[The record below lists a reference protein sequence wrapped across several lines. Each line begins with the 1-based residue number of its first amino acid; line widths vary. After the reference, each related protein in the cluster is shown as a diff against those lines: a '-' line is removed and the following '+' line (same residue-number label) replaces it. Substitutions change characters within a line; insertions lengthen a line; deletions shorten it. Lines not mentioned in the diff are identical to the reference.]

1 MKKQYSLLAFIFIL
15 GVSFL
20 HAQEK
25 EMLNVTKKA
34 KEMTDLT
41 KKAKELSSLVGD
53 SPVEKKTWSF
63 GAGFQLTVSQAY
75 SKNWVGSANPSVGGT
90 IVGNAFAKYA
100 HNRLAWENTL
110 DITYGERVTF
120 NPKPPKGI
128 GTKMEKLSDRLDFKS
143 KFGYKAGGNWF
154 YGAMFTWTTQLT
166 NGYDKDNDTLLVSSF
181 MTPGYITLS
190 LGMDYKREKWSW
202 YISPIGT
209 KLVTKVHNKFIDVD
223 KDGVL
228 AGKKLYASIGA
239 STHLVFA
246 ADIHPKVN
254 LNTKLELFYD
264 YLGEYKQ
271 LRNLDVRFDMVW
283 MFRITDWLSLSLTVA
298 ALYDYDVKFNC
309 YDADGKQRYVEKYK
323 NRVDKELVPLQTDH
337 LQFQEFFGLT
347 LGYSF
352 KTPKK

>member
-1 MKKQYSLLAFIFIL
+1 MRKKYYIFVLVSIFGMYSLQ
-15 GVSFL
+15 
-20 HAQEK
+20 AQNK
-25 EMLNVTKKA
+25 EMLDITKKA
-34 KEMTDLT
+34 KDV
-41 KKAKELSSLVGD
+41 SSLIKDEV
-53 SPVEKKTWSF
+53 PEKTWSY

-75 SKNWVGSANPSVGGT
+75 SKNWVGSANPSIAGT
-90 IVGNAFAKYA
+90 IVGNAYAKYA
-100 HNRLAWENTL
+100 HNKLAWENIL
-110 DITYGERVTF
+110 DITYGQRVTF
-120 NPKPPKGI
+120 NPKPPKGV
-128 GTKMEKLSDRLDFKS
+128 GTKMEKISDKLDFKS
-143 KFGYKAGGNWF
+143 KFGYKAHGYWF

-166 NGYDKDNDTLLVSSF
+166 HGYDKDNDTLLVSSF

-228 AGKKLYASIGA
+228 AGKRLYTSIGA

-246 ADIHPKVN
+246 ADIHPKIN

-271 LRNLDVRFDMVW
+271 LRNMDVRFDMVW
-283 MFRITDWLSLSLTVA
+283 MFHITDWLNLSFTVA
-298 ALYDYDVKFNC
+298 MLYDYDVKFNC
-309 YDADGKQRYVEKYK
+309 YDADGNQRYVT
-323 NRVDKELVPLQTDH
+323 NKEYGFVVTDNSGNPIPLQTDH

-347 LGYSF
+347 LGYNF
-352 KTPKK
+352 KYPKKK